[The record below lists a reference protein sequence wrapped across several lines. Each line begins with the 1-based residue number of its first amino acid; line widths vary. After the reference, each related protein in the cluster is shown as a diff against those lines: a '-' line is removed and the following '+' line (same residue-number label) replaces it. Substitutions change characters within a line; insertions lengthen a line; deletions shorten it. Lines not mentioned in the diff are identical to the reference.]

1 MIFPRSALRLT
12 ILTALAVL
20 MTNAAFAGSATWKSS
35 PATGDW
41 NTATNWTPQTVPNG
55 PSDVATFATS
65 NQTAV
70 SVSAQTEVN
79 GITFDSGASA
89 FTIAVPPPTSG
100 FGLIMTGV
108 GITNNSGITQKI
120 VTDHGTIRFFNSAS
134 AGSSTSYAMTNVAQM
149 QFNDASTAGSGTF
162 TLSTGSSIF
171 FTLKSSAGAATFI
184 ANPSSNGGYVV
195 FERGSTGGTSRVELF
210 GSGTGDIN
218 DGHLAI
224 SNNHHAPGVTIGSLE
239 GTGSV
244 FLGAKRLTVGSNGL
258 STTFS
263 GVIADCPAIDPTCN
277 STGAFGSLTKIGKG
291 KLTLSHSTG
300 NTYTGGTTVANGR
313 LLVKNTTGSA
323 TGSGPVQVNRGTLD
337 GTGKISGTVTIG
349 TAGGSR
355 QAVLT
360 GTLTITNTLTFNSPA
375 IYKATLNRTSSPP
388 KMSKVSAL
396 GVTINSG
403 ATFRL
408 VDRTTGTLTAGTSFT
423 VINNTSANPIFGTF
437 GNLADG
443 GTITSGG
450 TTFKANYYGGNGND
464 LTLTVQ

>member
-1 MIFPRSALRLT
+1 MKALTNNLMIFPRSALRLT

-162 TLSTGSSIF
+162 TLS
-171 FTLKSSAGAATFI
+171 
-184 ANPSSNGGYVV
+184 
-195 FERGSTGGTSRVELF
+195 
-210 GSGTGDIN
+210 
-218 DGHLAI
+218 
-224 SNNHHAPGVTIGSLE
+224 
-239 GTGSV
+239 
-244 FLGAKRLTVGSNGL
+244 
-258 STTFS
+258 
-263 GVIADCPAIDPTCN
+263 
-277 STGAFGSLTKIGKG
+277 
-291 KLTLSHSTG
+291 
-300 NTYTGGTTVANGR
+300 
-313 LLVKNTTGSA
+313 
-323 TGSGPVQVNRGTLD
+323 
-337 GTGKISGTVTIG
+337 
-349 TAGGSR
+349 
-355 QAVLT
+355 
-360 GTLTITNTLTFNSPA
+360 
-375 IYKATLNRTSSPP
+375 
-388 KMSKVSAL
+388 
-396 GVTINSG
+396 
-403 ATFRL
+403 
-408 VDRTTGTLTAGTSFT
+408 
-423 VINNTSANPIFGTF
+423 
-437 GNLADG
+437 
-443 GTITSGG
+443 
-450 TTFKANYYGGNGND
+450 
-464 LTLTVQ
+464 